1 MFLVDGS
8 GSVPP
13 ATFQEF
19 KQFMVRLV
27 KKFDIGPNTTHV
39 GLLQYSSKPQTGLE
53 FHFRE
58 HQTELAVVN
67 AINEVE
73 YHYGAYT
80 FGGYAMDLAQQVPK
94 VQIETNFIAP
104 CEKTCKSTGVYSA
117 LLMRYFSLTFLC
129 NLIIHHSLYNESS

>member
-13 ATFQEF
+13 GTFREF
-19 KQFMVRLV
+19 KEFMIRLV

-39 GLLQYSSKPQTGLE
+39 GLLQYSSKPRTGLE
-53 FHFRE
+53 FHFSE

-67 AINEVE
+67 AINEVQ

-80 FGGYAMDLAQQVPK
+80 FGGYAMNLAQQVPK
-94 VQIETNFIAP
+94 QYI
-104 CEKTCKSTGVYSA
+104 S
-117 LLMRYFSLTFLC
+117 SLAYL
-129 NLIIHHSLYNESS
+129 